1 MSFCG
6 IICEYNP
13 LHFGHIYHM
22 QKTREIIK
30 DLKGLICVMS
40 GNFVQRGEIAVA
52 DKYTRAKWA
61 ILAGADIVLELPTV
75 FAVSPAK
82 DFAYGGINILSHING
97 VKYLSFGS
105 EYGDIEKLKDFAK
118 KLNDADISKQLK
130 SGVSYAS
137 AFSQSGM
144 YQSNNILGAEYLSA
158 INQLGADIISVTIKR
173 EGGYNDLSGTGG
185 FMSAS
190 AIRNMLCGGNYG
202 SVSSSVPDYVFND
215 LTGFKHC
222 EDALFDM
229 VIYKILSLGAQK
241 IEDYAYVSEGL
252 HNRIYAAALKSRSM
266 QSLRENIIT
275 KRYPAAKI
283 NRILLAL
290 LLDIT
295 KEKAR
300 AAKKSPPYARVLAV
314 KSGSENMLS
323 EIKGIKLIKRAEDYK
338 TINSGVIDTDIL
350 ATLIYSK
357 IKNTDLND
365 ISAGLNII

>member
-30 DLKGLICVMS
+30 NLKGIICIMS
-40 GNFVQRGEIAVA
+40 GNFVQRGEIALM

-61 ILAGADIVLELPTV
+61 VLAGADIVLELPTI
-75 FAVSPAK
+75 FAAAPAK
-82 DFAYGGINILSHING
+82 DFAFGGINLLSHIKG
-97 VKYLSFGS
+97 AKYLSFGS
-105 EYGDIEKLKDFAK
+105 EYGDIEKLKSFTQ
-118 KLNDADISKQLK
+118 KLNDTDISKQLK

-137 AFSQSGM
+137 AFAQSGM
-144 YQSNNILGAEYLSA
+144 YQSNNILGAEYLNA
-158 INQLGADIISVTIKR
+158 IKQIGSSIIPVTIKR
-173 EGGYNDLSGTGG
+173 EGSYNGISKSNA
-185 FMSAS
+185 FPSAA
-190 AIRNMLCGGNYG
+190 AIRNMLFSGDCQGVKN
-202 SVSSSVPDYVFND
+202 SVPDYVFKD
-215 LTGFKHC
+215 LKSFKHC
-222 EDALFDM
+222 EDALFNM

-241 IEDYAYVSEGL
+241 IQNYAYISEGL
-252 HNRIYAAALKSRSM
+252 HNRIYAAALKSSTIK
-266 QSLRENIIT
+266 SLREKIIT

-295 KEKAR
+295 KEKAE
-300 AAKKSPPYARVLAV
+300 AAKKSPPCARVLAV

-323 EIKGIKLIKRAEDYK
+323 KIEGIKLIKRAKDYK
-338 TINSGVIDTDIL
+338 NISSEVTDTDIL

-357 IKNTDLND
+357 IKNTDIND